1 MMTEQEFALW
11 KQVVLAAM
19 GQGRTAAVAAMDANT
34 VLMYY
39 RRHFDEEATDP
50 SWENLPL
57 NERAR
62 TVLRRAELHTIGQ
75 IEAAL
80 ANGNLSSER
89 GCGDSTL
96 RQIQEVIKDW
106 RAAHPHKRA
115 EPSSPIP
122 GKPSRNRIELKE

>member
-1 MMTEQEFALW
+1 MTEEEFGLW

-34 VLMYY
+34 VLVYY
-39 RRHFDEEATDP
+39 RRHLDEEATDL
-50 SWENLPL
+50 SWEKLPL
-57 NERAR
+57 NKRAR
-62 TVLRRAELHTIGQ
+62 AVLRRAELHTIGQ

-89 GCGDSTL
+89 GCGGATL
-96 RQIQEVIKDW
+96 RRIQEVIEDW
-106 RAAHPHKRA
+106 RVANPRKRA

-122 GKPSRNRIELKE
+122 GKPSHNRIELKE